1 MSTLVFKYKSY
12 LFKNAFLVHPV
23 DELITFQE
31 GLDVPATKLAPRLK
45 SWFWFQNCS
54 AVSQPSHLGRN
65 LLPSGHGRM
74 TYLCNTTGLP
84 WSGVSEHWLWGKKK
98 KSLSEK
104 SGCLFLESH
113 FCFVSWFLFEC
124 GVVKHCLMLLLRQ
137 PHTEVSRTHWQS
149 NHGNKT
155 LHHLILPDENRC
167 FTCNSAEK
175 FLKTSLWRSFY
186 SHSF

>member
-1 MSTLVFKYKSY
+1 MILISKLQCSKPAFPFGKEFAALRAWMHDVFVQHNGAPLIRCVRTL
-12 LFKNAFLVHPV
+12 
-23 DELITFQE
+23 T
-31 GLDVPATKLAPRLK
+31 
-45 SWFWFQNCS
+45 
-54 AVSQPSHLGRN
+54 LG
-65 LLPSGHGRM
+65 
-74 TYLCNTTGLP
+74 
-84 WSGVSEHWLWGKKK
+84 EKKK